1 MKENQTG
8 KIPLLRVSGSFSTS
22 VLWSDIIGKRRQL
35 IVKPGN
41 KGHAIRCGK
50 RKVNAQYGFKIVT
63 YTEGNKMGTG
73 NVLSL
78 CG

>member
-1 MKENQTG
+1 M
-8 KIPLLRVSGSFSTS
+8 
-22 VLWSDIIGKRRQL
+22 
-35 IVKPGN
+35 KPGN
-41 KGHAIRCGK
+41 KGHTIRCGK

-78 CG
+78 CCYNKSPKSPTQTIPILNIISNLS